1 MSSPTPAAGAGESAI
16 ATEGERNIA
25 AEGARK
31 LENEVVRICRLAKLA
46 SRTLA
51 QAGDDRRNAALHAIA
66 AHMRGSSAHIAA
78 ENAADVAAGAAVGLT
93 PAMLDRLT
101 LTPARIEAMAQGVE
115 AVAALPDPL
124 RDPIDAWTTARGLS
138 IEQVRIPIGVVG
150 VIYES
155 RPNVTADVAA
165 LCLKSGNAVILKGG
179 KEAIRSNAAI
189 ADVVARGVA
198 EAGLP
203 ADAVQLIRST
213 DRRATEAIL
222 RCDDT
227 IDVIVPRGG
236 PSLVRAIAEHSRVP
250 VIRHYEGICHTY
262 VDADADLAMAVDIAL
277 NAKVQRPGVC
287 NAMENLLVHEAV
299 AGEFLALLAPR
310 LVEAGVELRGCERT
324 RAILSGIATVQAATE
339 EDWRTE
345 YLDLILAIKVV
356 DSLDEAI
363 AFINE
368 HGSGHSDCIVTRNGD
383 ASGRFLR
390 EVDSATVYENAS
402 TRFTDGYEFGFGAE
416 VGISTNRLH
425 ARGPMGLRELTTYK
439 YVVRGQGHVR

>member
-1 MSSPTPAAGAGESAI
+1 MSSPATVRPDDDARTADSI
-16 ATEGERNIA
+16 ATDVADIGRR
-25 AEGARK
+25 AR
-31 LENEVVRICRLAKLA
+31 RA
-46 SRTLA
+46 SRLLA
-51 QAGDDRRNAALHAIA
+51 RSSDAARGAALAAIA
-66 AHMRGSSAHIAA
+66 ARMRAESATIQA
-78 ENAADVAAGAAVGLT
+78 ENAADLEAGRAAGLSA
-93 PAMLDRLT
+93 AMLDRLA
-101 LTPARIEAMAQGVE
+101 LTPERIEAMARGVE

-124 RDPIDAWTTARGLS
+124 ARPIDAWKTERGLE

-189 ADVVARGVA
+189 ADVVAAGVTS
-198 EAGLP
+198 AGLP

-213 DRRATEAIL
+213 DRRATEAML
-222 RCDDT
+222 KSDDT

-236 PSLVRAIAEHSRVP
+236 PGLVRAIAEHSRVP

-262 VDADADLAMAVDIAL
+262 VDETADLDMACEIAF

-287 NAMENLLVHEAV
+287 NAMETLLVHEAV
-299 AGEFLALLAPR
+299 ARDYLPRIAPR
-310 LVEAGVELRGCERT
+310 LREAGVELRGCDKT
-324 RAILSGIATVQAATE
+324 REILAGVTEVVPATE

-345 YLDLILAIKVV
+345 YLDLILAVKVV
-356 DSLDEAI
+356 ASLDEAI
-363 AFINE
+363 DFING
-368 HGSGHSDCIVTRNGD
+368 HGSGHSDCIVTRTKE
-383 ASGRFLR
+383 SSRRFLA

-402 TRFTDGYEFGFGAE
+402 TRFTDGFEFGFGAE

-439 YVVRGQGHVR
+439 YLVRGQGHVR